1 MAARES
7 CVWKSSSG
15 FFKSQLEAPFL
26 TEMWFITY
34 VWASK
39 LLDTFELTTRNLY
52 SPLRSLK

>member
-7 CVWKSSSG
+7 CVWKSSS
-15 FFKSQLEAPFL
+15 KSQLQAPFL

-39 LLDTFELTTRNLY
+39 LLDTFEPTTRNLY